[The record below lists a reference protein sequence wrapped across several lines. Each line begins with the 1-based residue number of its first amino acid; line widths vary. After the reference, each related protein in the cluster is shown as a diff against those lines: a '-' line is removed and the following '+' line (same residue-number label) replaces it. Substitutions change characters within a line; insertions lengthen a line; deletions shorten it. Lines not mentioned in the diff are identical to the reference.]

1 MGCKSI
7 ELAELDLNQCGVED
21 EVNNNNNDNV
31 FAVVVDSY

>member
-21 EVNNNNNDNV
+21 EVNNNNHNV
-31 FAVVVDSY
+31 FAVGVDSY